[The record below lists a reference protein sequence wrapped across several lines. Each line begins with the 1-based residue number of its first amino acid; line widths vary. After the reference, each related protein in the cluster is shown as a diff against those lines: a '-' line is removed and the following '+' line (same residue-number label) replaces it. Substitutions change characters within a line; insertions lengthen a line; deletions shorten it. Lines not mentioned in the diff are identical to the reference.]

1 MNDKPFLKKIIKVVK
16 QILLVPL
23 IFILYN
29 VFIIIVFRFIDPAS
43 TAFIYQNIENPFG
56 AFFSSVDVV
65 YKPVS
70 IDNIS
75 IYLPLAVIASE
86 DQKFFDHFGF
96 DFEQIEKAMKENTY
110 RKRKRGASTISM
122 QVAKNLFLW
131 SERNLIRK
139 GFEAY
144 YTLLLELIWSKKR
157 IIETYLNI
165 AEMGKGIYGVS
176 SASNFHFKKSPSKL
190 TIAESATIAAI
201 LPNPKKRNPA
211 KPSGYIISRRDDII
225 RQMNLLG
232 GKNYIMNELK

>member
-1 MNDKPFLKKIIKVVK
+1 MNDKSLPKRIFGVVK

-29 VFIIIVFRFIDPAS
+29 VLVTIVFRVIDPAS
-43 TAFIYQNIENPFG
+43 TAFIYQNIENPIG
-56 AFFSSVDVV
+56 SLFSSADIK

-70 IDNIS
+70 IENVS
-75 IYLPLAVIASE
+75 FYLPLAVIASE

-110 RKRKRGASTISM
+110 RKRKRGASTVSM

-144 YTLLLELIWSKKR
+144 YTLLLELLWSKKR

-165 AEMGKGIYGVS
+165 AEMGKGIYGAS

-232 GKNYIMNELK
+232 GKSYLIQEFK

>member
-1 MNDKPFLKKIIKVVK
+1 MNNKSFLKKIIGVVK
-16 QILLVPL
+16 QFLLVLL
-23 IFILYN
+23 IFLLYN
-29 VFIIIVFRFIDPAS
+29 IFVIIVFRFIDPAS
-43 TAFIYQNIENPFG
+43 TAFMYQNVESPIG
-56 AFFSSVDVV
+56 SLFSSVDIY

-70 IDNIS
+70 INNVS

-131 SERNLIRK
+131 SERNLVRK

-144 YTLLLELIWSKKR
+144 YTLLLELMWSKKR
-157 IIETYLNI
+157 IIETYLNV
-165 AEMGKGIYGVS
+165 AEMGKGIYGSS
-176 SASNFHFKKSPSKL
+176 SASNFHFKKSPAKL
-190 TIAESATIAAI
+190 TMGESATIAAI

-211 KPSGYIISRRDDII
+211 KPGGYIISRRDDII

-232 GKNYIMNELK
+232 GKNYLIQQLN

>member
-1 MNDKPFLKKIIKVVK
+1 MNDKSFLKKIFKVGK

-23 IFILYN
+23 IFLLYN
-29 VFIIIVFRFIDPAS
+29 VFIIIFFRFIDPAS
-43 TAFIYQNIENPFG
+43 TAFIYQNIENPIG
-56 AFFSSVDVV
+56 SLFSSADIN

-70 IDNIS
+70 IENIS

-96 DFEQIEKAMKENTY
+96 DFEQIEKAMKENTF
-110 RKRKRGASTISM
+110 RKRKRGASTVSM

-144 YTLLLELIWSKKR
+144 YTLLLELLWSKKR

-165 AEMGKGIYGVS
+165 AEMGKGIYGAS
-176 SASNFHFKKSPSKL
+176 SASNFHFKKSPYKL
-190 TIAESATIAAI
+190 TIAESAAIAAI

-225 RQMNLLG
+225 RQMNLIG
-232 GKNYIMNELK
+232 GKNYLIQELQ

>member
-1 MNDKPFLKKIIKVVK
+1 MNNKLIPKKITGVVK
-16 QILLVPL
+16 QFLLVLL
-23 IFILYN
+23 IFLLYN
-29 VFIIIVFRFIDPAS
+29 VFVIIVFRFIDPAS
-43 TAFIYQNIENPFG
+43 TAFMYQNVENPIG
-56 AFFSSVDVV
+56 SLFSSVDIY

-70 IDNIS
+70 INNVS

-131 SERNLIRK
+131 SERNLVRK

-144 YTLLLELIWSKKR
+144 YTLLLELMWSKKR
-157 IIETYLNI
+157 IIETYLNV
-165 AEMGKGIYGVS
+165 AEMGKGIYGSS
-176 SASNFHFKKSPSKL
+176 SASNFHFKKSPAKL
-190 TIAESATIAAI
+190 TIGESATIAAI

-225 RQMNLLG
+225 RQMNSIG
-232 GKNYIMNELK
+232 GKNYLMQQLN

>member
-1 MNDKPFLKKIIKVVK
+1 MNDISFPKRIFGLVKK
-16 QILLVPL
+16 ILLVPL
-23 IFILYN
+23 IFIIYN
-29 VFIIIVFRFIDPAS
+29 VLVIIVFRVIDPAN
-43 TAFIYQNIENPFG
+43 TAFIYQNIENPIG
-56 AFFSSVDVV
+56 TLFSPADIN

-122 QVAKNLFLW
+122 QIAKNLFLW

-144 YTLLLELIWSKKR
+144 YTLLLELLWSKKR

-165 AEMGKGIYGVS
+165 AEMGKGIYGAS

-201 LPNPKKRNPA
+201 LPNPRKRNPA

-232 GKNYIMNELK
+232 GKNYLLQELQ

>member
-1 MNDKPFLKKIIKVVK
+1 M
-16 QILLVPL
+16 
-23 IFILYN
+23 
-29 VFIIIVFRFIDPAS
+29 
-43 TAFIYQNIENPFG
+43 YQNVESPIG
-56 AFFSSVDVV
+56 SLFSSVDIY

-70 IDNIS
+70 INNVS

-131 SERNLIRK
+131 SERNLVRK

-144 YTLLLELIWSKKR
+144 YTLLLELMWSKKR
-157 IIETYLNI
+157 IIETYLNV
-165 AEMGKGIYGVS
+165 AEMGKGIYGSS
-176 SASNFHFKKSPSKL
+176 SASNFHFKKSPAKL
-190 TIAESATIAAI
+190 TMGESATIAAI

-211 KPSGYIISRRDDII
+211 KPGGYIISRRDDII

-232 GKNYIMNELK
+232 GKNYLIQQLN

>member
-29 VFIIIVFRFIDPAS
+29 VLIIIVFRFIDPAS
-43 TAFIYQNIENPFG
+43 TAFIYQNIENPFSS
-56 AFFSSVDVV
+56 FFSSVDVV

-157 IIETYLNI
+157 IIEAYLNI
-165 AEMGKGIYGVS
+165 AEMGKGIYGAS

>member
-1 MNDKPFLKKIIKVVK
+1 MNDISFPKRIFGLVKK
-16 QILLVPL
+16 ILLVPL
-23 IFILYN
+23 IFIIYN
-29 VFIIIVFRFIDPAS
+29 VLVIIVFRVIDPAN
-43 TAFIYQNIENPFG
+43 TAFIYQNIENPIG
-56 AFFSSVDVV
+56 TLFSPADIN
-65 YKPVS
+65 YKPVN
-70 IDNIS
+70 IENIS

-110 RKRKRGASTISM
+110 RKRKRGASTVSM

-144 YTLLLELIWSKKR
+144 YTLLLELLWSKKR

-165 AEMGKGIYGVS
+165 AEMGKGIYGAP
-176 SASNFHFKKSPSKL
+176 SASNFHFKKSPLKL

-201 LPNPKKRNPA
+201 LPNPRKRNPA

-232 GKNYIMNELK
+232 GKNYLLQELQ